1 MPEAQVSIAQHYH
14 SRTKYDPETLAAK
27 AQPLDFSRQPVPFKT
42 YQIGHELDLKPYLER
57 LPEAKAEP
65 DLLWW
70 MRLSRLLINSYGLT
84 AKFPTSTGQ
93 TFYLRAAPSAGGL
106 YPAELYLV
114 SRGTHLL
121 PAGLYNYQ
129 ARTHSLLRYWDD
141 HCWQSLQ
148 SACFWHPALENTQ
161 MALVVTGVFYRSVWR
176 YRDRAYRRIFLDTGH
191 LLGNIEL
198 AGALADFRPHL
209 IGSFADQDM
218 ARLLYLH
225 PEDESV
231 LAVLPLADL
240 LAVEQNLSHYNAIF
254 PSEIQTEF
262 PAIPEG
268 QLLSHFHQATEIPAA
283 VTPPPWQTRHRED
296 SDADGIGTRTAG
308 GTTSAQTL
316 EDKYNF
322 PFCLKVLTETQPLN
336 WGEGLDAMETTILK
350 RRSTRSYSGGMISL
364 EQLNLLLDF
373 TYQSRHYV
381 NQGLDPDPDYFDLN
395 LLQTFLVVL
404 GVEGLDEGCYYYA
417 PKSQELRQVRFKDF
431 RRELHYL
438 CLGQELGRD
447 AAAVL
452 FHTADLATAINTYG
466 DRVYRYLHMDAGHLG
481 QRLNLAAIRLG
492 LGVSGIGGFFDDQV
506 NEVLGIPEDE
516 AVIYI
521 TTLGQPG

>member
-1 MPEAQVSIAQHYH
+1 MADAQVSIAQHYH
-14 SRTKYDPETLAAK
+14 SRTKYDPATLSAK
-27 AQPLDFSRQPVPFKT
+27 ARPIDFARQPVPFKT
-42 YQIGHELDLKPYLER
+42 YQIGSEVDLKPYLEV
-57 LPEAKAEP
+57 LPAAA
-65 DLLWW
+65 DADTTDW

-93 TFYLRAAPSAGGL
+93 TFYLRASPSAGGL
-106 YPAELYLV
+106 YPAELYLI

-129 ARTHSLLRYWDD
+129 ARTHSLMRYWDD
-141 HCWQSLQ
+141 HCWQALQ
-148 SACFWHPALENTQ
+148 AACFWHPTLASTQ
-161 MALVVTGVFYRSVWR
+161 IALVVTGVFYRSAWR
-176 YRDRAYRRIFLDTGH
+176 YQDRAYRRIFLDTGH

-198 AGALADFRPHL
+198 ASALADYRPHL
-209 IGSFADQDM
+209 IGSFADQAM
-218 ARLLYLH
+218 AELMYLSGG
-225 PEDESV
+225 EEGV

-240 LAVEQNLSHYNAIF
+240 LAVEQNLSHYNAVFSATVQTNF
-254 PSEIQTEF
+254 PNVE
-262 PAIPEG
+262 EG
-268 QLLSHFHQATEIPAA
+268 QLLSYFHQATEIPASIDSPA
-283 VTPPPWQTRHRED
+283 WRIRSQDIPSPEAADSPPS
-296 SDADGIGTRTAG
+296 SDPFEA
-308 GTTSAQTL
+308 AQVL

-322 PFCLKVLTETQPLN
+322 PFCLKVSTQTPPLD
-336 WGEGLDAMETTILK
+336 WGEDLTGIETTILK
-350 RRSTRSYSGGMISL
+350 RRSTRSYSGASISL
-364 EQLNLLLDF
+364 KDLTLMLDF
-373 TYQSRHYV
+373 TYQAHHYV
-381 NQGLDPDPDYFDLN
+381 DQGLDGDPDYFDLN

-417 PKSQELRQVRFKDF
+417 PKSQELRQVRFKNF
-431 RRELHYL
+431 RRELYYL

-452 FHTADLATAINTYG
+452 FHTADLKTAIDTYG

-481 QRLNLAAIRLG
+481 QRLNLAAVRLG

-521 TTLGQPG
+521 TTLGQPA